1 MEKKTI
7 IGMIVPTVDNP
18 FFASLVC
25 QVERVLKAQGFGLL
39 VCSSANDAE
48 TEKDNFRLLLQS
60 GVRGILCVSGL
71 SALPESLVPEDCPL
85 VWIDRVPQSDRPIP
99 WVANDDAQ
107 AMEEAADY
115 LIEKGCKNILLLPG
129 FLAEGQQSPRVAGY
143 RKALETHEIPFRE
156 EYVLRRSGKQ
166 STEAETEELVQSILR
181 RGLRID
187 GILASSDRSAFG
199 AIAALRSVGLY
210 VPEDV
215 KLICFD
221 NSPYSTMATPA
232 ITALDRNPDRLA
244 QTACQLLLRRLAGK
258 AELPIQNVVPVSVV
272 KRDSTR

>member
-1 MEKKTI
+1 MERET

-60 GVRGILCVSGL
+60 SVRGILCVSGL
-71 SALPESLVPEDCPL
+71 STLPEGLVPEDFPL

-107 AMEEAADY
+107 AMEAAAEY

-129 FLAEGQQSPRVAGY
+129 FLAEGQQSPRVVGY
-143 RKALETHEIPFRE
+143 RKALEAHEIPFRA
-156 EYVLRRSGKQ
+156 EYVLQRSGKKA
-166 STEAETEELVQSILR
+166 TEAETEGLVQSILR
-181 RGLRID
+181 RGLKID

-199 AIAALRSVGLY
+199 AMAALRSVGLY

-244 QTACQLLLRRLAGK
+244 QSACELLLRLLSG
-258 AELPIQNVVPVSVV
+258 ETDIPLQTVVPVSIV

>member
-1 MEKKTI
+1 MERNT

-25 QVERVLKAQGFGLL
+25 QVERVLKARGFGLL
-39 VCSSANDAE
+39 VANCANEAE
-48 TEKDNFRLLLQS
+48 TEKDNFRLLLES
-60 GVRGILCVSGL
+60 DVAGILCVSGL
-71 SALPESLVPEDCPL
+71 SALPEGLVPEDFPL
-85 VWIDRVPQSDRPIP
+85 VWIDRVPESSRPIP

-129 FLAEGQQSPRVAGY
+129 FLAEGQQSPRVTGY
-143 RKALETHEIPFRE
+143 RKALEAHEIPYRA
-156 EYVLRRSGKQ
+156 EYVLQRRGKK

-181 RGLRID
+181 RGLKID

-199 AIAALRSVGLY
+199 AMAALRSVGLY

-232 ITALDRNPDRLA
+232 ITALDRNPDQLA
-244 QTACQLLLRRLAGK
+244 QSACELLLRRLSG
-258 AELPIQNVVPVSVV
+258 ETGLPLQTVVPVSIV

>member
-1 MEKKTI
+1 MEKKKV

-39 VCSSANDAE
+39 ICGSANNAE

-60 GVRGILCVSGL
+60 GVSGILCVSGL
-71 SALPESLVPEDCPL
+71 SALPEGLIPEDCPL
-85 VWIDRVPQSDRPIP
+85 VWIDRRPASDRAIP
-99 WVANDDAQ
+99 WVANDDAA
-107 AMEEAADY
+107 AMEEATEY
-115 LIEKGCKNILLLPG
+115 LLEKGCRNILLLPG
-129 FLAEGQQSPRVAGY
+129 FLAEHQQSPRVAGY
-143 RKALETHEIPFRE
+143 QRALEKRGVAFRE
-156 EYVLRRSGKQ
+156 EYILQRGGKK

-181 RGLRID
+181 RGLKID

-199 AIAALRSVGLY
+199 AMAALRSVGLY

-232 ITALDRNPDRLA
+232 ITALDRNPAQLA
-244 QTACQLLLRRLAGK
+244 QKACAILLRRLSG
-258 AELPIQNVVPVSVV
+258 ETDLPLQTVVPVSIV

>member
-1 MEKKTI
+1 MERNT

-25 QVERVLKAQGFGLL
+25 QVERVLKARGCGLL
-39 VCSSANDAE
+39 VCNSANDVE
-48 TEKDNFRLLLQS
+48 TEKENFRLLLQS
-60 GVRGILCVSGL
+60 GVSGILCVSGL
-71 SALPESLVPEDCPL
+71 SALPEGLVRSDFPL
-85 VWIDRVPQSDRPIP
+85 VWIDRVPKSDRPIP

-107 AMEEAADY
+107 AMEEAAEY
-115 LIEKGCKNILLLPG
+115 LIEKGCRSILLLPG
-129 FLAEGQQSPRVAGY
+129 FLAEGQQSPRVVGY
-143 RKALETHEIPFRE
+143 RKALEAHGIPFRP
-156 EYVLRRSGKQ
+156 EYVLQRRGKQ

-181 RGLRID
+181 RGLKID

-199 AIAALRSVGLY
+199 AMAALRSVGLY

-232 ITALDRNPDRLA
+232 ITALDRNPDQLA
-244 QTACQLLLRRLAGK
+244 KTACELLLRRLSGNTD
-258 AELPIQNVVPVSVV
+258 LPLQTVVPVSIA